1 MKNKLQD
8 KINEDAL
15 LKEVV
20 DDVKNEEL
28 QKIWNKYGLF
38 IIIGIAL
45 ILTITVSFESI
56 KNWQQ
61 KKEQE
66 LSNAY
71 SVALS
76 LQAQG
81 RFDESLGIYNSLA
94 DKASGVYADLAK
106 LQIANIYLDQD
117 RKDDAMAVL
126 QALIDDTETSSQMRD
141 IAAMKLA
148 SYKLDSNAPAAEIE
162 PLLRPLA
169 DTEGGSDIA
178 RELLAMLYIRDNN
191 IAQAKAEYEKITT
204 SAKASDALKARARDM
219 INLLDQKN

>member
-76 LQAQG
+76 LQTQG

-169 DTEGGSDIA
+169 DAEGGSDIA

-191 IAQAKAEYEKITT
+191 IAQAKAE
-204 SAKASDALKARARDM
+204 
-219 INLLDQKN
+219 

>member
-15 LKEVV
+15 LREVV
-20 DDVKNEEL
+20 DEVKSEEL

-38 IIIGIAL
+38 IIIGVAL
-45 ILTITVSFESI
+45 VLTLTVSFESI

-61 KKEQE
+61 KKNQE

-76 LQAQG
+76 LQNQG

-94 DKASGVYADLAK
+94 EKASGVYADLAK
-106 LQIANIYLDQD
+106 LQIANVYLEQD

-126 QALIDDTETSSQMRD
+126 QALIDDASTSKQMRD
-141 IAAMKLA
+141 IAALKLA
-148 SYKLDSNAPAAEIE
+148 SYKLDSEAPASEIE
-162 PLLRPLA
+162 PLLQPLLEN
-169 DTEGGSDIA
+169 DGGSDIA
-178 RELLAMLYIRDNN
+178 REMLAMLYIREKN

-204 SAKASDALKARARDM
+204 SAKASDTLKARARDM
-219 INLLDQKN
+219 INLLDEAN